1 MTKTLADSLHLHP
14 VQRHDASP
22 VPFREFA
29 EVAEVLSL
37 DFARRAAELDQSG
50 EAPAAN
56 VAALHE
62 VGLLRLV
69 IPRRSGGLGF
79 GLQQAVKI
87 VGRISQGEPATG
99 LILAM
104 HYLQHGTFSEAQYS
118 ADVLARVRQDA
129 LRGPA
134 LVNALRVEPELGTPV
149 RGGIPAT
156 RITRVANGWRL
167 NGRKIFSTGIP
178 LLKWLAIWVATDEE
192 TPRIGTVL
200 IPHPAAGISIEK
212 SWNQLGMRAT
222 ASHDVVFS
230 NVVVRE
236 EEVSKLKSHAEAGV
250 RDERVAAWSALLVS
264 AVYDGI
270 ARAARL
276 WFLQFI
282 GERKPANLQA
292 ALSTLP
298 RFQEITGKIETLLS
312 VNARL
317 LESASVAAD
326 GRQALPVIE
335 SGIVKM
341 TVTENAIEAV
351 ELMLSATG
359 NPGLSRSNPLERHY
373 RDVLCGRVHTP
384 QADSVLVQAGLA
396 AINAVGSRSN
406 VS

>member
-1 MTKTLADSLHLHP
+1 M
-14 VQRHDASP
+14 
-22 VPFREFA
+22 
-29 EVAEVLSL
+29 
-37 DFARRAAELDQSG
+37 
-50 EAPAAN
+50 
-56 VAALHE
+56 
-62 VGLLRLV
+62 
-69 IPRRSGGLGF
+69 
-79 GLQQAVKI
+79 
-87 VGRISQGEPATG
+87 
-99 LILAM
+99 
-104 HYLQHGTFSEAQYS
+104 
-118 ADVLARVRQDA
+118 
-129 LRGPA
+129 
-134 LVNALRVEPELGTPV
+134 

-178 LLKWLAIWVATDEE
+178 LLKWLAVWVATDEE

-222 ASHDVVFS
+222 VSHDVVFS